1 MPPLSEEEDVA
12 AVAFGPSGRRLLE
25 WVIMT
30 LQLGIS
36 TVYVDIVSAAF
47 RAGARAMPPPSA
59 RSPPSNRI

>member
-1 MPPLSEEEDVA
+1 MAFEDVA

-47 RAGARAMPPPSA
+47 RRTGRGPRRRETPTGV
-59 RSPPSNRI
+59 